1 MRKNIFRNLVIC
13 LLTAILTTINLSAE
27 DLVLLHTNDTHSMIQ
42 PDKDGLGG
50 IQRRKVLIDSVRKA
64 EKNVLLVDA
73 GDAVQGTLFFKFFR
87 GEVEY
92 QLMDMLGY
100 DIRILGNHEFDNG
113 IEDIAKH
120 NSKCKS
126 DILSSNY
133 DAGNTALN
141 NILKPYTIKK
151 VAGKKIGFIG
161 LNINPKGLI
170 TDANIDGIAW
180 SDIAE
185 KANTLAYELKHKKKC
200 DLVVAL
206 THIGYEKGNDKMTDV
221 ELAQQ
226 SSDIDI
232 IIGGHSHTL
241 LNSEN
246 DAKFPRYIKNLNGR
260 DVLVA
265 QCGKSGKYLGYIKID
280 LDDLI
285 DDDRE
290 IESKLIRVDSR
301 LDSKR
306 DATIDEFLSPYIHV
320 VDSVNS
326 VPIAFASMNMSNEER
341 CGAFPNW
348 TADFAQHFS
357 TQLIDSLK
365 QTHNTLQANDVVD
378 FSIMNVGGIRQP
390 LYMGNVSEG
399 QILSTFPF
407 SNRIVLVRIKGSDL
421 RGVFET
427 MARKGGE
434 AVSNEVR
441 VVVKDKSLCN
451 VIINGKPLE
460 NDRDYLVCTIDYL
473 AWGNDDMDSLTK
485 GEIIW
490 ADKEEM
496 SVRILEYVKW
506 LTQVGLPICSD
517 PGSRFIES
525 ITIK

>member
-1 MRKNIFRNLVIC
+1 MKKNIFGYIVISLLIAIFPSNNL
-13 LLTAILTTINLSAE
+13 NAE

-50 IQRRKVLIDSVRKA
+50 IQRRKVLIDSIRNA
-64 EKNVLLVDA
+64 EKNVFLVDA
-73 GDAVQGTLFFKFFR
+73 GDAVQGTLFFKFFN

-92 QLMDMLGY
+92 RLMDILGY
-100 DIRILGNHEFDNG
+100 DIRIFGNHEFDNG
-113 IEDIAKH
+113 IEEIAKY
-120 NSKCKS
+120 NSNSKS

-133 DAGNTALN
+133 DAGNSALK

-170 TDANIDGIAW
+170 TDANIEGIVW
-180 SDIAE
+180 SDVVE
-185 KANTLAYELKHKKKC
+185 KANALSYELKHKKKC
-200 DLVVAL
+200 DIIVAL
-206 THIGYEKGNDKMTDV
+206 THIGYEKENDKITDV

-226 SSDIDI
+226 SRDIDI

-246 DAKFPRYIKNLNGR
+246 DTKFPRIIKNLNGR

-280 LDDLI
+280 LDNI
-285 DDDRE
+285 NRQF
-290 IESKLIRVDSR
+290 ESKLIRIDSR

-306 DATIDEFLSPYIHV
+306 DANIDKFLSSYVHI

-326 VPIAFASMNMSNEER
+326 VPIAYATMNMNNDQR
-341 CGAFPNW
+341 NGAFPNW
-348 TADFAQHFS
+348 TADFAQHFGK
-357 TQLIDSLK
+357 QLIDSLK
-365 QTHNTLQANDVVD
+365 KTHNSFELNDIVD

-390 LYMGNVSEG
+390 IYIGNVSEG

-407 SNRIVLVRIKGSDL
+407 SNRMVLIRIKGSDL
-421 RGVFET
+421 REVFKT

-434 AVSNEVR
+434 AVSDEVR
-441 VVVKDKSLCN
+441 VITDNKSLYN
-451 VIINGKPLE
+451 VLINGKPLE
-460 NDRDYLVCTIDYL
+460 DNRNYLVCTIDYL

-485 GEIIW
+485 GDIIW
-490 ADKEEM
+490 SDDVEI
-496 SVRILEYVKW
+496 SVRMLEYVKW
-506 LTQVGLPICSD
+506 LTQVGLPIYSD
-517 PGSRFIES
+517 PESRFIEYIS
-525 ITIK
+525 FK